1 MMTPARK
8 VHEPKQEPRQHD
20 LEARAKERYRRTR
33 RLEWSLIQWGERQ
46 GEISRMIELLKDAL
60 VVTQTELAQLER
72 ELGYPID
79 RDKERD

>member
-8 VHEPKQEPRQHD
+8 VNHEHHE
-20 LEARAKERYRRTR
+20 LETRAKERYRRTR

-46 GEISRMIELLKDAL
+46 GDISRMIEILKDAL
-60 VVTQTELAQLER
+60 VITQTELAQLER